1 MTRKEYIQK
10 LNDLRRLYI
19 RICNLMADVV
29 LKNYEKA
36 FGYHDLDSIPNS
48 YSNEFYEQKG
58 KWDALY
64 DQGASIDTVDVPIQD
79 SLLIWKQILEAG
91 ANVLEFAQEHMSPAE
106 FADAFKEGGEGL
118 TFISQVWGLIKYAKD
133 LKKDLQV
140 SFSDNSTKIETLLE
154 TNYQFD
160 PESTDS
166 KETNQSSIANTSDEE
181 NLNGESSDFV
191 KYSEYKLL
199 LKRMKI
205 LENTL
210 KQLKD
215 ELEVVH
221 SQLDYLTDNKENNDS
236 NE

>member
-10 LNDLRRLYI
+10 LNDLRRLYVK
-19 RICNLMADVV
+19 ICNLLAGVV
-29 LKNYEKA
+29 FKDYEKA
-36 FGYHDLDSIPNS
+36 FGYHDHDATPNT

-64 DQGASIDTVDVPIQD
+64 DQGVLNDTDDVSIQD
-79 SLLIWKQILEAG
+79 SLLIWKQILEVG

-106 FADAFKEGGEGL
+106 FADAFKEGGSGL
-118 TFISQVWGLIKYAKD
+118 TVISQVWGLIKYAKD

-140 SFSDNSTKIETLLE
+140 NFSDNSTKIETLLE

-160 PESTDS
+160 PEFTDS
-166 KETNQSSIANTSDEE
+166 KETNQSPITNTIDEE
-181 NLNGESSDFV
+181 NLNGESSSFV

-205 LENTL
+205 LENTV

-221 SQLDYLTDNKENNDS
+221 SQLDYLTDNNENND
-236 NE
+236 